1 MMVDAVQHAGG
12 DNFMVGG
19 QQMSLATLIMFVNM
33 QRAELMDKQMG
44 DQLSAMKDRNDQ
56 TRQLNELLN
65 ELRKGRPAGDAAATV
80 ISLSGEMKT
89 LCDSLGI
96 KLPEG
101 QSLKAADYDAKVIE
115 QVKTGLDNLNNQSQ
129 LEMLRFQ
136 KLSENRDNIVKL
148 ISNYI
153 DKNAKTLED
162 IFRK

>member
-1 MMVDAVQHAGG
+1 MVDAVQHAGG
-12 DNFMVGG
+12 DNFVVGG

-44 DQLSAMKDRNDQ
+44 DQLSAMKERNDQ
-56 TRQLNELLN
+56 TRQLNDLLN
-65 ELRKGRPAGDAAATV
+65 TLRSARPTGDNAATV
-80 ISLSGEMKT
+80 ITLSGDMKK

-101 QSLKAADYDAKVIE
+101 QKLKAADYDSKVIE
-115 QVKTGLDNLNNQSQ
+115 QIKTGLDNLNSTSQ
-129 LEMLRFQ
+129 MDMLRFQ
-136 KLSENRDNIVKL
+136 KLSENRDNIIKL

>member
-1 MMVDAVQHAGG
+1 MVDAVQHAGG

-44 DQLSAMKDRNDQ
+44 DQLSAMKDRNEQ
-56 TRQLNELLN
+56 TRQLNDILN
-65 ELRKGRPAGDAAATV
+65 KLRAGRPTGTNEGGIPSTV
-80 ISLSGEMKT
+80 TAEDKT
-89 LCDSLGI
+89 FLTSLGI
-96 KLPEG
+96 NLPSG
-101 QSLKAADYDAKVIE
+101 NMKAADYDAKVIE
-115 QVKTGLDNLNNQSQ
+115 QIKTGLDNLNNQSQ

>member
-1 MMVDAVQHAGG
+1 
-12 DNFMVGG
+12 
-19 QQMSLATLIMFVNM
+19 MSLATLIMFVNM

-56 TRQLNELLN
+56 TRQLNDILN
-65 ELRKGRPAGDAAATV
+65 KLRAGRPAGTNEGRV
-80 ISLSGEMKT
+80 PGLNMTELK
-89 LCDSLGI
+89 LLQSLGI
-96 KLPEG
+96 KLPIG
-101 QSLKAADYDAKVIE
+101 QKMKAADYDAKVIE
-115 QVKTGLDNLNNQSQ
+115 QIKTGLDNLNNQSQ